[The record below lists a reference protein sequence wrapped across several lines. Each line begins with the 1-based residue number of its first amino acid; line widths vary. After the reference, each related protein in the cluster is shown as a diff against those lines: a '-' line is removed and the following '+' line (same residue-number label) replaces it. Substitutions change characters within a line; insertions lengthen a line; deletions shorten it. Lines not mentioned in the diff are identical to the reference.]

1 MDLEKRVDKLE
12 EKVKELEM
20 GLHDSLHEIK
30 MDLQE
35 IKACVQNSN
44 DTTGLEKQLVE
55 KDVVRNT
62 ARIKKLEDNQAKFI
76 WAILL
81 EAISLIG
88 TLVLGCFQFK

>member
-35 IKACVQNSN
+35 IKSCVQNNN

-62 ARIKKLEDNQAKFI
+62 ARIKKLEDNQSKFV
-76 WAILL
+76 WAIVL
-81 EAISLIG
+81 EVISLIF
-88 TLVLGCFQFK
+88 VVISANIK

>member
-35 IKACVQNSN
+35 IKSCVQNNN

-81 EAISLIG
+81 EAISLVG
-88 TLVLGCFQFK
+88 TVIVGYLQFK